1 MEALKKLPIGI
12 QDFEKLRKGD
22 YLYVDKTDLVYQL
35 ANSGSYFFLSRPRRF
50 GKSMLLSTLKAYFEG
65 RKDLFEGLDLSRL
78 ETKWIQYPVLHL
90 DLNTVKENV
99 AGSLDD
105 VLDAWLSKQEEIY
118 GSRPYERTF
127 GLRFMGII
135 ERAYAKTNRPVVILV
150 DEYDKPILQTI
161 GNEPLQQQYRSTLKE
176 LYGVLKTEDKFIQFA
191 LLTGVTKFGKVSV
204 FSDLNNLNDI
214 SMDSR
219 YLTLCGITDTELDGA
234 LRPYVQRLAEQ
245 KNLSEQDTRA
255 QLKSLY
261 DGYHFRANSVG
272 LYNPFSLLN
281 TFDKNEFDSYWFAT
295 GTPTYLVTLLQ
306 RHHFYLENLIS
317 LEEEPAELNSIDSQ
331 TSDPIPTIYQS
342 GYLTIT
348 GYNEEYRRYKLG
360 FPNKEVEEGFL
371 KFLLPYYI
379 HKAGE
384 RNTKFFVTDFV
395 ADVRAGNVDQ
405 FLTRLASLFAD
416 TTYEIVGDMELYYQ
430 NALFLITRLM
440 GFYVTAEYNTSDGR
454 IDIVL
459 KTDKYIYLIEC
470 KLDGS
475 ADEAL
480 QQIAD
485 KDYQRPFV
493 VDGRKIVC
501 IGLNFSSSTRGI
513 ERWVVKQ

>member
-1 MEALKKLPIGI
+1 M
-12 QDFEKLRKGD
+12 
-22 YLYVDKTDLVYQL
+22 
-35 ANSGSYFFLSRPRRF
+35 
-50 GKSMLLSTLKAYFEG
+50 
-65 RKDLFEGLDLSRL
+65 
-78 ETKWIQYPVLHL
+78 
-90 DLNTVKENV
+90 
-99 AGSLDD
+99 
-105 VLDAWLSKQEEIY
+105 
-118 GSRPYERTF
+118 
-127 GLRFMGII
+127 
-135 ERAYAKTNRPVVILV
+135 
-150 DEYDKPILQTI
+150 
-161 GNEPLQQQYRSTLKE
+161 
-176 LYGVLKTEDKFIQFA
+176 
-191 LLTGVTKFGKVSV
+191 
-204 FSDLNNLNDI
+204 
-214 SMDSR
+214 
-219 YLTLCGITDTELDGA
+219 
-234 LRPYVQRLAEQ
+234 
-245 KNLSEQDTRA
+245 
-255 QLKSLY
+255 
-261 DGYHFRANSVG
+261 
-272 LYNPFSLLN
+272 YNPFSVLN
-281 TFDKNEFDSYWFAT
+281 TLQKGKFVNYWFET

-306 RHHFYLENLIS
+306 RHHFYLENLESI
-317 LEEEPAELNSIDSQ
+317 EEEPMELNSIDSQ
-331 TSDPIPTIYQS
+331 STNPIPTIYQS

-379 HKAGE
+379 HKVGE

-405 FLTRLASLFAD
+405 FLTRLAALFAD

-485 KDYQRPFV
+485 KDYQRPFS

-513 ERWVVKQ
+513 ERWVVKPNAQKIGQE

>member
-1 MEALKKLPIGI
+1 MTTG
-12 QDFEKLRKGD
+12 Q
-22 YLYVDKTDLVYQL
+22 LV
-35 ANSGSYFFLSRPRRF
+35 
-50 GKSMLLSTLKAYFEG
+50 
-65 RKDLFEGLDLSRL
+65 
-78 ETKWIQYPVLHL
+78 
-90 DLNTVKENV
+90 
-99 AGSLDD
+99 
-105 VLDAWLSKQEEIY
+105 
-118 GSRPYERTF
+118 
-127 GLRFMGII
+127 
-135 ERAYAKTNRPVVILV
+135 VVLV

-161 GNEPLQQQYRSTLKE
+161 GDESLQESYRNTLKSF
-176 LYGVLKTEDKFIQFA
+176 YGILKTMDSRIQFA

-214 SMDSR
+214 SMDDP
-219 YLTLCGITDTELDGA
+219 YETLCGLTDQEIDTTLQ
-234 LRPYVQRLAEQ
+234 PYVERLAQRLARPYEEVREE
-245 KNLSEQDTRA
+245 LRSR
-255 QLKSLY
+255 Y
-261 DGYHFRANSVG
+261 DGYHFMEYSTPM
-272 LYNPFSLLN
+272 YNPFSVLN
-281 TFDKNEFDSYWFAT
+281 TLQKGKFVNYWFET

-306 RHHFYLENLIS
+306 RHHFYLENLESI
-317 LEEEPAELNSIDSQ
+317 EEEPMELNSIDSQ
-331 TSDPIPTIYQS
+331 STNPIPTIYQS

-348 GYNEEYRRYKLG
+348 GYNERYRRYKLG

-371 KFLLPYYI
+371 SFLLPHYI
-379 HKAGE
+379 RKIGE
-384 RNTKFFVTDFV
+384 KKTPFFVTDFV
-395 ADVRAGNVDQ
+395 DDVCAGNVDQ
-405 FLTRLASLFAD
+405 FLNRLVALFAD
-416 TTYEIVGDMELYYQ
+416 TTYEIVGEMELYYQ

-475 ADEAL
+475 ADDAL

-501 IGLNFSSSTRGI
+501 IGLNFSSEKRGI